1 MEWNLTRPEESSSV
15 QTDEMIEEQV
25 KRNVM
30 FGLGKSAF
38 SLALQFWPILLLCRN
53 GYVIYVAPRHSALWF
68 GSNSCYPTPGRLNGY
83 IWYGI
88 SQNGTCSTASL
99 RSVIGA

>member
-30 FGLGKSAF
+30 FVGEERILSGPSI
-38 SLALQFWPILLLCRN
+38 LAYPAAMSKWL
-53 GYVIYVAPRHSALWF
+53 RH
-68 GSNSCYPTPGRLNGY
+68 
-83 IWYGI
+83 
-88 SQNGTCSTASL
+88 L
-99 RSVIGA
+99 RRATT